1 MLSSSAGPIGVF
13 DSGYGGLTILNSIR
27 QQLPQYDYLYLGDNA
42 RAPYGPRS
50 FDVVY
55 EFTRQAVL
63 RLFEMGC
70 HLVILGCNT
79 ASAKALR
86 TIQQHDL
93 PQWDPERR
101 VLGVI
106 RPTAEVIGELTKSRH
121 VGVLATEGTIKSE
134 SYNLEIQKLHPD
146 VKVSGVA
153 CPFWVPLVEYNEA
166 DSPGADYFV
175 KKRIDQIMAKD
186 PEIDA
191 IIDNTIQMVERCI
204 RQFAKRMKFA
214 SPLTPGGDSR
224 LNCAFLNKLIPQD
237 EVLYYVIRTTEMK
250 SFQEN
255 EILVRKL
262 ADEFGFHDFHFY
274 QETETL
280 TDERVAAIKRVFG
293 PIREWPKK
301 IWAYHPEL
309 KDRTIVSGALIGH
322 ILGGELGK
330 NMPEWLVGLWFMK
343 IRQRNVSKLAG
354 KAVAEWYRDAMSAV
368 KKGYSKFDMWYWEI
382 RCGRWNANTIS
393 RDDIIGIHD
402 INIYNSHRIINEWCK
417 IPKRLR
423 VRKLIHKRMLMRLC
437 PSVADVTFN
446 PCAHRGSRMRLPIL
460 AKIIPPWCRWIV
472 VHFMEM
478 WRRGR

>member
-86 TIQQHDL
+86 SIQQNDL

-191 IIDNTIQMVERCI
+191 IILGCTHYPLLMPKIMKYLPEGVKIVSQGEYVASSLKAYLERHIEIERKC
-204 RQFAKRMKFA
+204 AKQ
-214 SPLTPGGDSR
+214 SSVNYL
-224 LNCAFLNKLIPQD
+224 
-237 EVLYYVIRTTEMK
+237 TTENPEK
-250 SFQEN
+250 FKESAQIFLKE
-255 EILVRKL
+255 EIQVKNI
-262 ADEFGFHDFHFY
+262 
-274 QETETL
+274 TL
-280 TDERVAAIKRVFG
+280 G
-293 PIREWPKK
+293 
-301 IWAYHPEL
+301 
-309 KDRTIVSGALIGH
+309 
-322 ILGGELGK
+322 
-330 NMPEWLVGLWFMK
+330 
-343 IRQRNVSKLAG
+343 
-354 KAVAEWYRDAMSAV
+354 
-368 KKGYSKFDMWYWEI
+368 
-382 RCGRWNANTIS
+382 
-393 RDDIIGIHD
+393 
-402 INIYNSHRIINEWCK
+402 
-417 IPKRLR
+417 
-423 VRKLIHKRMLMRLC
+423 
-437 PSVADVTFN
+437 
-446 PCAHRGSRMRLPIL
+446 
-460 AKIIPPWCRWIV
+460 
-472 VHFMEM
+472 
-478 WRRGR
+478 